1 MIIKKKLGEGVWCK
15 YKGKIEFLIRV
26 FKISEFDF
34 EEKSS
39 AKTIMNNFI
48 YCLVDWK
55 GITEEDGKT
64 GFKCTKENKE
74 YLYNYYTETREFIF
88 GEIKKQQEE
97 LEKSI
102 KN

>member
-1 MIIKKKLGEGVWCK
+1 MIIKKKLDEGVWCK

-39 AKTIMNNFI
+39 AASLLNNYL

-55 GITEEDGKT
+55 GLTDDDGKT
-64 GFKCTKENKE
+64 KFECTKENKE
-74 YLYNYYTETREFIF
+74 YLYNYYTEIREFVF
-88 GEIKKQQEE
+88 EEVKNQQDK